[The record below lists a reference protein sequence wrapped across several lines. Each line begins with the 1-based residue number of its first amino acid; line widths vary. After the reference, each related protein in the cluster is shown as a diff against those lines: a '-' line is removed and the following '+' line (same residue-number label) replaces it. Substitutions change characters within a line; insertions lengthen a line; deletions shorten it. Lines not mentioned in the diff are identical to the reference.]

1 LLISNTLTRDFIRL
15 LQRCIAPDFLS
26 IHICLLPSV
35 RPVDSTG
42 HGSRC
47 IPYLDPPRDLPWHY
61 VRSDSEI
68 SSAYGCDSRGCSRL
82 LRHFRTNN
90 YLIPLIMANRRNPS
104 SAQKKPS
111 RQRNQGTL
119 RSLVYSAAI
128 RSDTSQGLE
137 TLRKR
142 NHDKSEEANDLNRNT
157 HLSQQKRH
165 VHITSGILSEANLTC
180 RVTESHTDRAIS
192 KTSSIF
198 IRTPFSRANN

>member
-1 LLISNTLTRDFIRL
+1 MISAQNNR
-15 LQRCIAPDFLS
+15 
-26 IHICLLPSV
+26 
-35 RPVDSTG
+35 
-42 HGSRC
+42 
-47 IPYLDPPRDLPWHY
+47 
-61 VRSDSEI
+61 
-68 SSAYGCDSRGCSRL
+68 AYARL

-90 YLIPLIMANRRNPS
+90 YLIPLIMANCRNPS

-137 TLRKR
+137 TLRKK
-142 NHDKSEEANDLNRNT
+142 NHDKSEEANDLNRNA

-165 VHITSGILSEANLTC
+165 VHIPSGILSEANLTC
-180 RVTESHTDRAIS
+180 RVTESHTDRATS